1 MKISKSI
8 KVLAGVALLAPIAM
22 YAADGTAADITV
34 LNNAFATIKSALGGP
49 IKGLLIGAEVV
60 TGIWMYTQSKNPAIL
75 LGIPVVAAATGL
87 GIGAI

>member
-1 MKISKSI
+1 MKISTTV
-8 KVLAGVALLAPIAM
+8 KVIAGLALLAPVVM
-22 YAADGTAADITV
+22 YAADGTSADITV
-34 LNNAFATIKSALGGP
+34 LNNAYATVKGALAGP

-75 LGIPVVAAATGL
+75 LGIPVVAVATGL

>member
-1 MKISKSI
+1 MKISNTI
-8 KVLAGVALLAPIAM
+8 KIITAVGLLAPLAM
-22 YAADGTAADITV
+22 FAADGASADITV
-34 LNNAFATIKSALGGP
+34 LNNAYATVKSALGGP

-75 LGIPVVAAATGL
+75 LGIPVVAVATGL